1 METVLLA
8 APTTPDERLDRIA
21 QRSRGFL
28 YAVGLLGVTGE
39 RATLADSAKE
49 IARRAKDIT
58 DLPVLVGVGVSS
70 PQQAVEVCAV
80 ADGAVVG
87 SAFMRKILDG
97 VSPDQVA
104 DQVGEFRDALD
115 RGM

>member
-1 METVLLA
+1 MSA
-8 APTTPDERLDRIA
+8 SS
-21 QRSRGFL
+21 RSRGFL

-70 PQQAVEVCAV
+70 PQQAVEVCEV

-97 VSPDQVA
+97 ASPDQVA